1 MKKIIFIFF
10 AGALAFLFLSC
21 GSTPKKETLPKDEP
35 KIEKPD
41 MSSKDKSKPDSE
53 DELSKAE
60 SARQAAIDAGAEK
73 IAPAQFAAVEA
84 LFKNLREQSKAGLD
98 TSSALKDIQDRYS
111 ALAEYSKAVSAKKKI
126 DDNGFASYEPQK
138 YDAGKA
144 SLREMENLFSK
155 SNVTGS
161 SMLSTAKQ
169 ARTSFDSVLFSA
181 YKKLA
186 KDERVEAF
194 MAKAKADGIKA
205 GAAAKDAYNNAVQE
219 FKSGDSSYSMQNP
232 EAAFNHYSNAKV
244 EFSAVYATVLSA
256 REAAQKAMEEA
267 KNKVMESASYA
278 QKADAEAPLSGE
290 DVKGIEDA
298 DAKLLEDDI
307 YEDSVSQESEIP
319 ETLLE
324 GDE

>member
-1 MKKIIFIFF
+1 MKKIIFMLL
-10 AGALAFLFLSC
+10 AGALTFLLFSC
-21 GSTPKKETLPKDEP
+21 GSTPEKETLPIEEP
-35 KIEKPD
+35 KVTESETANPD
-41 MSSKDKSKPDSE
+41 NT
-53 DELSKAE
+53 DELSKTE
-60 SARQAAIDAGAEK
+60 SARQVAIDAGADK
-73 IAPAQFAAVEA
+73 IASAQFVATDA
-84 LFKNLREQSKAGLD
+84 LFKKIKEQSASGVD
-98 TSSALKDIQDRYS
+98 TSSAFKELQDRYS

-126 DDNGFASYEPQK
+126 DENGFASYDQQK
-138 YDAGKA
+138 YDMGKS
-144 SLREMENLFSK
+144 SLQELEKLFSQ
-155 SNVTGS
+155 SNLSGS

-169 ARTSFDSVLFSA
+169 ARTSFDSVLFAA

-186 KDERVEAF
+186 KDERTEAF
-194 MAKAKADGIKA
+194 KAKTKADGIKA

>member
-1 MKKIIFIFF
+1 
-10 AGALAFLFLSC
+10 
-21 GSTPKKETLPKDEP
+21 
-35 KIEKPD
+35 
-41 MSSKDKSKPDSE
+41 
-53 DELSKAE
+53 
-60 SARQAAIDAGAEK
+60 
-73 IAPAQFAAVEA
+73 
-84 LFKNLREQSKAGLD
+84 
-98 TSSALKDIQDRYS
+98 
-111 ALAEYSKAVSAKKKI
+111 
-126 DDNGFASYEPQK
+126 
-138 YDAGKA
+138 
-144 SLREMENLFSK
+144 
-155 SNVTGS
+155 
-161 SMLSTAKQ
+161 
-169 ARTSFDSVLFSA
+169 
-181 YKKLA
+181 
-186 KDERVEAF
+186 
-194 MAKAKADGIKA
+194 
-205 GAAAKDAYNNAVQE
+205 
-219 FKSGDSSYSMQNP
+219 MQNP